1 MQLLIAQERN
11 CRLTFVFDCEAKFLL
26 FRVRYIAT
34 CISMLKKGGRGTI
47 ILRFGRVGDIYFSTI
62 SN

>member
-1 MQLLIAQERN
+1 MQLLIAQECN

-34 CISMLKKGGRGTI
+34 CISMLKKGG
-47 ILRFGRVGDIYFSTI
+47 
-62 SN
+62 